1 MASFLHKLNKNTP
14 SLRTVTSL
22 KTHLF
27 PKPTPSVISH
37 HSHLGHPK
45 PECSENQVPHLG
57 PSSFHNVETSNSFPI
72 FPNFPFGYCMNPISS
87 TGFEQLGAF
96 EAVEVE
102 SDDARTIWADS
113 VKKKRKKKMNK
124 HKYKKLRKRLR
135 RNSHRLSMVEE
146 CMLPSQMIV
155 LMALMS
161 IAKDKSRYYLLC
173 AGLMLAV
180 LKNASLHDMDVL

>member
-1 MASFLHKLNKNTP
+1 MASFLHKLNKNTQ

-45 PECSENQVPHLG
+45 PECSENPVPHLG

-124 HKYKKLRKRLR
+124 HNVLLV
-135 RNSHRLSMVEE
+135 LSGFSELV
-146 CMLPSQMIV
+146 V
-155 LMALMS
+155 DALMS
-161 IAKDKSRYYLLC
+161 VETLMHLSMFK
-173 AGLMLAV
+173 GLTTLRQHTVQWNITFNRSSIQSPVIGWTV
-180 LKNASLHDMDVL
+180 L